1 MGNEN
6 LAFKYSNDI
15 YATRKQ
21 VSQMLGISN
30 IDKFWNDIISYRSHY
45 TLSLNLRNIERMP
58 INLVLSPKILDDLV
72 AKERRLSKLM
82 VKFGKLNDDDY
93 VKYAVRNNQ
102 YNLILTNIAQKYHID
117 FSEGLLN
124 LIIGGNASSL
134 TPSQN
139 ILLNYFQALH
149 HIETR
154 FYDPIDEKLLRTL
167 LGYLL
172 PSNDENIYR
181 KEEIEDSSSRIIID
195 RIYSA
200 APVERIVPMMND
212 LFDFLNNNNNCPALA
227 KAIVAFYYVMMIKPF
242 DFFSEE
248 MATLLAKYVLAHND
262 FEEPS
267 VLIDF
272 ECFINDYQEDV
283 NYVMKEVN
291 KTNDVTYLL
300 TFMLDKITEHID
312 NMSSSIEVSNSKSIE
327 KEFFKN
333 ELDKS
338 EPKEKNE
345 KKHVE
350 VVESQEDLLH
360 NVDYEVRVALPKLPI
375 GLDERNANAIAE
387 HLLEMKPNLKRG
399 EAQFYARHCTIGK
412 YYTIQQYKEMNEC
425 AYETA
430 RTSMD
435 NLVSEGFYQKE
446 MIKNKKYVY
455 TPIPRK

>member
-58 INLVLSPKILDDLV
+58 MNLVLSPKILDDLV
-72 AKERRLSKLM
+72 AKERKLSKLM
-82 VKFGKLNDDDY
+82 VKFGKLSDDDY
-93 VKYAVRNNQ
+93 VKYSVRNNQ

-124 LIIGGNASSL
+124 LIISGNASSL

-167 LGYLL
+167 LGYLVS
-172 PSNDENIYR
+172 SNDENIYR

-212 LFDFLNNNNNCPALA
+212 LFDFLNNNSNCPALA
-227 KAIVAFYYVMMIKPF
+227 KAIVAFYYLMMIKPF

-272 ECFINDYQEDV
+272 ECFINNYQEDV
-283 NYVMKEVN
+283 NYIMKEVN

-312 NMSSSIEVSNSKSIE
+312 NMSSSIDIGNSKSIE
-327 KEFFKN
+327 KEFFKT
-333 ELDKS
+333 
-338 EPKEKNE
+338 
-345 KKHVE
+345 
-350 VVESQEDLLH
+350 
-360 NVDYEVRVALPKLPI
+360 
-375 GLDERNANAIAE
+375 G
-387 HLLEMKPNLKRG
+387 
-399 EAQFYARHCTIGK
+399 
-412 YYTIQQYKEMNEC
+412 
-425 AYETA
+425 
-430 RTSMD
+430 
-435 NLVSEGFYQKE
+435 
-446 MIKNKKYVY
+446 
-455 TPIPRK
+455 